1 MAATDPHPTNL
12 ELQVLTVLWDRG
24 PSTVA
29 EAHAAL
35 GEVRP
40 LAYTTVLTVLRN
52 LEAKGLA
59 RHRAA
64 GKAHVFEPAC
74 ERGAVL
80 RRAAREVVDQIFGG
94 SLAGAFL
101 AILSA
106 GNLSP
111 VEKQM
116 VQQQLTQHRTMPAKK
131 AAKKVAKKAA
141 AKKPAVKKAP
151 AKKAPAKKA
160 VVKKAPA
167 KKAPAKKAPAKKA
180 PAKKA
185 AKKVAKKAAK

>member
-1 MAATDPHPTNL
+1 MPATDSHPTNL
-12 ELQVLTVLWDRG
+12 ELQALTVLWGRG

-29 EAHAAL
+29 EVHAAL
-35 GEVRP
+35 GESRER
-40 LAYTTVLTVLRN
+40 AYTTVLTVLRN
-52 LEAKGLA
+52 LEAKKLVRHQA
-59 RHRAA
+59 R

-74 ERGAVL
+74 EPGAVK
-80 RRAAREVVDQIFGG
+80 RRAAGEFVANVFGG
-94 SLAGAFL
+94 SLAEALL

-106 GNLSP
+106 GSLSP
-111 VEKQM
+111 TEKQTI
-116 VQQQLTQHRTMPAKK
+116 QQQLTQHRTMPAKK

-151 AKKAPAKKA
+151 AAKAPAKKA

-167 KKAPAKKAPAKKA
+167 KKAAAKKA

-185 AKKVAKKAAK
+185 AKKAAKK

>member
-1 MAATDPHPTNL
+1 MAASDPHPTNL
-12 ELQVLTVLWDRG
+12 ELQALTVLWGRG

-29 EAHAAL
+29 EVHAAM
-35 GEVRP
+35 GETRER
-40 LAYTTVLTVLRN
+40 AYTTVLTVLRN
-52 LEAKGLA
+52 LEAKRMV
-59 RHRAA
+59 RHRAQ
-64 GKAHVFEPAC
+64 GKAHVFEAAC

-80 RRAAREVVDQIFGG
+80 GRAAREFVDEHFGG
-94 SLAGAFL
+94 SLAGALL

-111 VEKQM
+111 VEKQT

-141 AKKPAVKKAP
+141 VKKAPAKKAAAKKPAVKKAP
-151 AKKAPAKKA
+151 AKKAAVKKA

-167 KKAPAKKAPAKKA
+167 KKA
-180 PAKKA
+180 AKKA
-185 AKKVAKKAAK
+185 AKKVG